1 MGKVHLKIKYGR
13 DFIPIRV
20 NRHRTMGYFRQ
31 KLIRKLGLKAKTFRL
46 VYRNQYLLNK
56 RESEN
61 RLVKSYGFR
70 DGDII
75 CVHTY

>member
-1 MGKVHLKIKYGR
+1 MGKLKLKIKFGKQ
-13 DFIPIRV
+13 IIMIRI
-20 NRHRTMGYFRQ
+20 NKNRTMGYFRE

-70 DGDII
+70 DNDII
-75 CVHTY
+75 CVHEY